1 MADEGQIIQVVS
13 NIILNAIQAMPGGGT
28 IHISAENLP
37 SSPPLITGE
46 RHKVDEFVKVSIRDE
61 GAGIPPHLLSKIF
74 EPYFTTKKDGHG
86 LGLAAAH
93 SIIKNHGGF
102 LQADS
107 ETGKGTT
114 FVILLPAV
122 PGINNRAE
130 LHAGTG
136 AVRKSGHVLVME
148 DEAAIAIILKE
159 MLERLGCTVETAGD
173 GQEAVRVYADG
184 MDGGRPFDLVITGL
198 KIGGG
203 MGGAE
208 AVAMI
213 KEFDPGVKAVALSR
227 RFDEPVASDY
237 EKYGFRGLLDIPF
250 TMEKLARILDR
261 ML

>member
-1 MADEGQIIQVVS
+1 
-13 NIILNAIQAMPGGGT
+13 
-28 IHISAENLP
+28 
-37 SSPPLITGE
+37 
-46 RHKVDEFVKVSIRDE
+46 
-61 GAGIPPHLLSKIF
+61 
-74 EPYFTTKKDGHG
+74 
-86 LGLAAAH
+86 
-93 SIIKNHGGF
+93 
-102 LQADS
+102 
-107 ETGKGTT
+107 
-114 FVILLPAV
+114 
-122 PGINNRAE
+122 
-130 LHAGTG
+130 
-136 AVRKSGHVLVME
+136 ME

-250 TMEKLARILDR
+250 TMEKLVRILDR